1 MSVFKVFDVVGSGM
15 SAQMLRLNTIASN
28 LANADTISTNENDV
42 YQARH
47 PIFESVMQDQG
58 SFGQGNLNTGNFNMG
73 SMDDVATV
81 RVREIMQEQTTAIP
95 QYRPNHPLAN
105 DEGFVFSPAIDSVA
119 EMADM
124 ISASRSYQNNI
135 EVLSTVKELTLR
147 TLQMG
152 QG

>member
-1 MSVFKVFDVVGSGM
+1 MSVFKVFDVAGSAM
-15 SAQMLRLNTIASN
+15 SAQMLRLNTVASN
-28 LANADTISTNENDV
+28 LANAETISGNENDV
-42 YQARH
+42 YRVRH
-47 PIFESVMQDQG
+47 PIFQSVMQEMPG
-58 SFGQGNLNTGNFNMG
+58 S
-73 SMDDVATV
+73 DDVATV
-81 RVREIMQEQTTAIP
+81 KVRGIMQETTAVIP

-105 DEGFVFSPAIDSVA
+105 KEGFVFSPKIDAIA

-135 EVLSTVKELTLR
+135 EVLSTVKEMMLR

>member
-1 MSVFKVFDVVGSGM
+1 MSVFKVFDVAGSGM

-47 PIFESVMQDQG
+47 PIFESVMQD
-58 SFGQGNLNTGNFNMG
+58 MG

-81 RVREIMQEQTTAIP
+81 RVREIIQEQTTAIP

-105 DEGFVFSPAIDSVA
+105 NEGFVFSPAIDSVA

>member
-1 MSVFKVFDVVGSGM
+1 MSVFKVFDIAGSGM

-28 LANADTISTNENDV
+28 LANADTIATNENDV

-47 PIFESVMQDQG
+47 PIFETVMQAQG
-58 SFGQGNLNTGNFNMG
+58 GN
-73 SMDDVATV
+73 SDDVATV
-81 RVREIMQEQTTAIP
+81 RVREIMQEQTMAIP

-105 DEGFVFSPAIDSVA
+105 DEGFVFSPAIDSIA

-135 EVLSTVKELTLR
+135 EVLSTVKEMTLR